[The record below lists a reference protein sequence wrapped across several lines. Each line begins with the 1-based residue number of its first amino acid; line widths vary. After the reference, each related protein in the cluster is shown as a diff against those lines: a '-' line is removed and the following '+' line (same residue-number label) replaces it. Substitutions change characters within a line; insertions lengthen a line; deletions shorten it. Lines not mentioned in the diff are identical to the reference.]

1 VAGVVGIAKV
11 NSPEVLWLD
20 FDMKNIPEPKERPSG
35 YYDAFF
41 KGQVIEGTKQM
52 LDVPRWVRLAA
63 GHPKQSTNVNALD
76 EVPDSSWYTN
86 RHRVHRLSADEL
98 RQGPNTGSPD
108 FSTVIVTKA
117 KTAGVTPGL
126 MVKDASGQAYLI
138 KFDGASYPNLLSG
151 AEVISTKIMYAAGY
165 NVPENYIAFLDPKAN
180 DHRQGCPDYRRKTG
194 RKRPLTL
201 DDVQRM
207 LQRRQRRLTAGI
219 AYWRAR

>member
-1 VAGVVGIAKV
+1 
-11 NSPEVLWLD
+11 
-20 FDMKNIPEPKERPSG
+20 
-35 YYDAFF
+35 
-41 KGQVIEGTKQM
+41 QM

-63 GHPKQSTNVNALD
+63 RHPKQSTNVNALD
-76 EVPDSSWYTN
+76 EVPDSTWYTN

-108 FSTVIVTKA
+108 FSSVVVTKA

-165 NVPENYIAFLDPKAN
+165 HVPENY
-180 DHRQGCPDYRRKTG
+180 
-194 RKRPLTL
+194 
-201 DDVQRM
+201 
-207 LQRRQRRLTAGI
+207 
-219 AYWRAR
+219 